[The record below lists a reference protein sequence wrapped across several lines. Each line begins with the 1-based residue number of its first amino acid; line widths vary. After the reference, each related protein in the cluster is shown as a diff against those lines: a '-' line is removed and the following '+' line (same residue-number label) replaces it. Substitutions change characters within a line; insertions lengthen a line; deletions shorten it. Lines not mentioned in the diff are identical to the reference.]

1 VHGVVAVR
9 AVARA
14 QVQVLQLGAEV
25 VGTESVIGIRA
36 RYRGCGRGPPQ
47 RLRNLVRH
55 IRGEH
60 EDRGRRRELHGARLA
75 AASRRHRQCGR
86 PRDSKKY
93 CRRTRLA
100 EDRQIGSTR
109 KTKRKLPLRSRAE
122 RFLTGAPSLG
132 EGA

>member
-36 RYRGCGRGPPQ
+36 RYRGGGRGPPQ

-93 CRRTRLA
+93 CRR
-100 EDRQIGSTR
+100 STR